1 MAFITWLINLNT
13 SSFDDWLLASDF
25 NLIRF
30 AENRNKLGGNLGEM
44 QMFNDCIIDLD
55 LVEHPFNG
63 RNITWSNMQ
72 PDPLLVKLDW
82 VFSSVSWNLSYPG
95 TLVQM
100 LSRPISDH
108 TPFVIHI
115 DSCIPRS
122 NFFRF
127 ENF

>member
-1 MAFITWLINLNT
+1 
-13 SSFDDWLLASDF
+13 
-25 NLIRF
+25 
-30 AENRNKLGGNLGEM
+30 
-44 QMFNDCIIDLD
+44 MFNDCIIGLD

-63 RNITWSNMQ
+63 RNFTWSNMQ
-72 PDPLLVKLDW
+72 PDPILVKLDW

-95 TLVQM
+95 TVIQL

-115 DSCIPRS
+115 DSYIPRS

-127 ENF
+127 ENFWIQHPRFKETVELH